1 MAPLSAGSALSVI
14 ASGGSAVREW
24 PPVAWLRRL
33 GLKGIVALIAGGMV
47 AWMLPWVGYL
57 GNTLPSI
64 ALAHNWAAAWIGLD
78 LGIAAF
84 AAATVWLIRRH
95 DPRSALTA
103 VAGAALLAMD
113 SWFDICTSAPGAG
126 KMLAI
131 GLGVGL
137 NLPLAAGAV
146 WFAVRTLGRA
156 LAVAQK
162 DVGAA
167 GDRSQT
173 PVPTR

>member
-1 MAPLSAGSALSVI
+1 MASDSAGTALSTI
-14 ASGGSAVREW
+14 ATGGSAVREW
-24 PPVAWLRRL
+24 PPIAWLRRL
-33 GLKGIVALIAGGMV
+33 GVKGIVAMIAGGMV

-57 GNTLPSI
+57 GNTLPST

-78 LGIAAF
+78 LGIAIV
-84 AAATVWLIRRH
+84 AAATVWLIRRR

-103 VAGAALLAMD
+103 VAAAALLAMD

-126 KMLAI
+126 KVLAI

-146 WFAVRTLGRA
+146 WFAIRTLGRA
-156 LAVAQK
+156 LVPAQAAMRSETAVA
-162 DVGAA
+162 G
-167 GDRSQT
+167 R
-173 PVPTR
+173 